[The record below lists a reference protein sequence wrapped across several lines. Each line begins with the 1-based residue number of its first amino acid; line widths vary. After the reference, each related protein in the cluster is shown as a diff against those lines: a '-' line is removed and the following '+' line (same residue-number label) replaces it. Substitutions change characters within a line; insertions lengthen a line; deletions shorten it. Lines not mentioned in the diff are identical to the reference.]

1 MSEALIT
8 VKNLCIRTE
17 TRSIL
22 AQTNFQINKG
32 KITLLIGGSGGGKT
46 VLLKILSGLLHK
58 SHPSFYIDG
67 EILFEDKNILQ
78 WQNRKKAEDVGIV
91 FQDYGL
97 LDNYSIAQNI
107 DFAFCHSRNKIPVKQ
122 RKAMFQHLTKKLS
135 INPDLHIQHA
145 SGGQK
150 RRIAIARTLAYNPE
164 VIVYDEPT
172 AGLDPQ
178 MAQNVAQ
185 LIQKTHNDFNKQGT
199 LIVTHDY
206 EEFLPIA
213 DHVLFLDPSKKRV
226 YEVSKEQLQE
236 LITAGYLQVPMEKQ
250 QQQNKWLRQAEH
262 FFIATCNW
270 SVQTPI
276 RLAQAV
282 MRILP
287 LWRSYKWGA
296 RFFIHYLKMLS
307 FLSSILYLAMAG
319 AIIGSV
325 CAYFSF
331 KFLPY
336 RHITRQLI
344 TEDVLTALGFG
355 LYRVIIP
362 IFASILIAARSGA
375 AVASDIGN
383 RVYLQ
388 ETDSMRSMACAPSS
402 YLQTGSILAF
412 LVSIPLLT
420 FMTFLVARFFCLGVF
435 SIMHPEY
442 HPILGDAIFHKL
454 LREGSGFFYKGTGWL
469 IAKSLVCGWGLANI
483 CYYIGMRAKSSAKD
497 ISRDITFTVI
507 WGTLFVMITHAAF
520 AFLEFS
526 KKVY

>member
-8 VKNLCIRTE
+8 VKNLSIRTE

-22 AQTNFQINKG
+22 SQANFQINKG

-46 VLLKILSGLLHK
+46 VLLKILSGLLRK
-58 SHPSFYIDG
+58 NHPSFYIEG
-67 EILFEDKNILQ
+67 EVLLNNKNILQ
-78 WQNRKKAEDVGIV
+78 WKNYSQTDDVGIV

-97 LDNYSIAQNI
+97 LDDYSISQNI
-107 DFAFCHSRNKIPVKQ
+107 DFAFCHSRSKVPVKQ
-122 RKAMFQHLTKKLS
+122 RKAMFQHLTEKLS
-135 INPDLHIQHA
+135 VNPKLPIQHA

-150 RRIAIARTLAYNPE
+150 RRIAIARTLAYNPD
-164 VIVYDEPT
+164 VIIYDEPT
-172 AGLDPQ
+172 AGLDPK

-185 LIQKTHNDFNKQGT
+185 LIQKTHCDFNKQSSI
-199 LIVTHDY
+199 IVTHDY
-206 EEFLPIA
+206 QEFLPIA

-236 LITAGYLQVPMEKQ
+236 LINAGYLQVPIEAPSQK
-250 QQQNKWLRQAEH
+250 NKLTQKLEH
-262 FFIATCNW
+262 LFISTCNW
-270 SVQTPI
+270 SIQTPL
-276 RLAQAV
+276 RLAQSV
-282 MRILP
+282 MRTLP
-287 LWRSYKWGA
+287 LWRSYKWGT
-296 RFFIHYLKMLS
+296 RFFLHYCKMLA
-307 FLSSILYLAMAG
+307 FLSSIFYLAMAG

-325 CAYFSF
+325 SAYFSF

-388 ETDSMRSMACAPSS
+388 ETDSMRSMSCAPSS
-402 YLQTGSILAF
+402 YLQTGSTLAF
-412 LVSIPLLT
+412 LVSVPILT
-420 FMTFLVARFFCLGVF
+420 LMTFAVARFFCLVVF

-442 HPILGDAIFHKL
+442 HPVLGDAIFHKL
-454 LREGSGFFYKGTGWL
+454 LRDGNGFFYLGTSWL

-507 WGTLFVMITHAAF
+507 WGTLFVMVTHAAF
-520 AFLEFS
+520 AFIEFS